1 MWAASCLL
9 GHGDVAQVSSPALYT
24 AIVNHLRKGLAY
36 GRAQICGLNQ
46 RGWPA
51 KALSKLHD
59 AEHGPAGWMW
69 PQVNKTNSIKSGLTP
84 YLSAPRPVPPS
95 KGFGF
100 PESQAEPLPPS
111 NHAEAIRHTKM
122 ESYLDNLTVSDI
134 TQLVGE
140 GCLILELLS

>member
-1 MWAASCLL
+1 MGSILFAWARGCGSGL
-9 GHGDVAQVSSPALYT
+9 VSSSLHSHCEPPQ
-24 AIVNHLRKGLAY
+24 KGVSVWKGPNLWSQPTWLAS
-36 GRAQICGLNQ
+36 
-46 RGWPA
+46 